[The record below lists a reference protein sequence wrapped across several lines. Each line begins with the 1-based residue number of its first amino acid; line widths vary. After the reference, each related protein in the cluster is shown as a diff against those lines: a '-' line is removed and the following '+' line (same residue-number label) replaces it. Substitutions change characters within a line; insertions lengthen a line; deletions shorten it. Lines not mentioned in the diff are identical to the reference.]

1 MKIEINN
8 TKFIEK
14 WLESKIRQAKEM
26 VDKEIEKIPSQAQ
39 NNYDKF
45 IIEVPA
51 DDPYVDVYS
60 HISKDKV
67 KTELTVQCRGTQV
80 IFIEF
85 GAGIHYY
92 TEKELQLYKNYMQGV
107 NPRGNPQVDDIGHY
121 HNAISKSGRSRGL
134 DDVWFYKSQTGRTGE
149 NAHLVRYNR
158 AGEPIMITHG
168 NRPSRSLY
176 RACGMAK
183 KRIFSQFNKK
193 ARRIGG

>member
-1 MKIEINN
+1 MEIKINN

-14 WLESKIRQAKEM
+14 WLASKVRQAKEL
-26 VDKEIEKIPSQAQ
+26 VEREIEKIPQQAQ
-39 NNYDKF
+39 NNYDNF

-51 DDPYVDVYS
+51 DDPYVDVYT
-60 HISKDKV
+60 HTNKTKD
-67 KTELTVQCRGTQV
+67 KTELTIQCRGTQV

-85 GAGIHYY
+85 GAGIYYY

-107 NPRGNPQVDDIGHY
+107 NPRGNPKVDEIGFY
-121 HNAISKSGRSRGL
+121 HNSVGEMSRGQ
-134 DDVWFYKSQTGRTGE
+134 DDLWAYKSQTGRTSE
-149 NAHLVRYNR
+149 NAHLLRYNR

-183 KRIFSQFNKK
+183 KRIYSQFNKK